1 MNSTIR
7 LQDMYI
13 CTVITMKID
22 DFMEAIIPDY
32 KGCMPNNTWKDIVD
46 YNFSDD

>member
-1 MNSTIR
+1 
-7 LQDMYI
+7 MYI
-13 CTVITMKID
+13 CTVISMKID

-32 KGCMPNNTWKDIVD
+32 KGCMPINTWKDIVD